1 MCAPS
6 QKKFGKS
13 KKKYNARTAPRG
25 EQQIE
30 KKQNKSVGIRCNVLF
45 INMLYNTMFVLRRWR
60 RLAHK
65 K

>member
-1 MCAPS
+1 MREPPPGRVA
-6 QKKFGKS
+6 
-13 KKKYNARTAPRG
+13 N
-25 EQQIE
+25 IE

-45 INMLYNTMFVLRRWR
+45 INMLYNTMFVLPRWR